1 MKNRLIDILNRLGYK
16 TKDISYFIDEHFQ
29 NLATL
34 QENKS
39 NFLQWIKT
47 IY

>member
-1 MKNRLIDILNRLGYK
+1 MKDKLINILNRLGYK
-16 TKDISYFIDEHFQ
+16 SKDIDYFIDEHFQ
-29 NLATL
+29 NCETL

-39 NFLQWIKT
+39 NFLKWVKT